1 MPELIDMTQYPD
13 RDEHEP
19 YYIALVKMNAVIT
32 EAASPTL
39 AAENTRRTQLAGL
52 VEGAAGTPAAELVSA
67 LFRHYKEEAAEY
79 IQIGGS
85 VLADAVNAET
95 DITVQGYLDTVM
107 SDDPGDTV
115 RARILD
121 RITPDIS

>member
-1 MPELIDMTQYPD
+1 MPDLIDMSQYPD

-52 VEGAAGTPAAELVSA
+52 VEGAVGTPAAELVSA

-79 IQIGGS
+79 VQIGGS

>member
-19 YYIALVKMNAVIT
+19 YYIALVKMNAIIT

-39 AAENTRRTQLAGL
+39 AAENSRRTQLAGL
-52 VEGAAGTPAAELVSA
+52 VEGAVGTPAADLVSA

-79 IQIGGS
+79 IQIGGT
-85 VLADAVNAET
+85 VLADAINAET
-95 DITVQGYLDTVM
+95 DSTITAHLNTTL

-121 RITPDIS
+121 RVTPDIS

>member
-1 MPELIDMTQYPD
+1 MPDLIDMSQYPD

-19 YYIALVKMNAVIT
+19 YYIALVRMNAAIA

-39 AAENTRRTQLAGL
+39 AAENGRRTQLAGL
-52 VEGAAGTPAAELVSA
+52 VEGAVGTPAADLVSA

-95 DITVQGYLDTVM
+95 DITVRGYLDTVM
-107 SDDPGDTV
+107 SDDAGDTV
-115 RARILD
+115 RARILE
-121 RITPDIS
+121 RINEVV

>member
-19 YYIALVKMNAVIT
+19 YYIALEKMNAVIA
-32 EAASPTL
+32 ESASPAL
-39 AAENTRRTQLAGL
+39 AAENNRRTQLASL
-52 VEGAAGTPAAELVSA
+52 VEGAKETAAADLVSA
-67 LFRHYKEEAAEY
+67 LFRHYKDEAAEY

-85 VLADAVNAET
+85 VLADAINAET
-95 DITVQGYLDTVM
+95 DSTVQGYLDTVM
-107 SDDPGDTV
+107 SAEPGDTV

>member
-1 MPELIDMTQYPD
+1 MAELIDMTQYPD

-19 YYIALVKMNAVIT
+19 YYIALEKMNAVIA
-32 EAASPTL
+32 ESASPAL
-39 AAENTRRTQLAGL
+39 AAENNRRTQLASL
-52 VEGAAGTPAAELVSA
+52 VEGAKETAAADLVSA
-67 LFRHYKEEAAEY
+67 LFRHYKDEAAEY

-85 VLADAVNAET
+85 VLADAINAET
-95 DITVQGYLDTVM
+95 DSTVQGYLDTVM
-107 SDDPGDTV
+107 SAEPGDTV

>member
-1 MPELIDMTQYPD
+1 MPDLIDMSQYPD

-39 AAENTRRTQLAGL
+39 AAENNRRTQLAGL
-52 VEGAAGTPAAELVSA
+52 VEGAVGTPAAELVSA

-79 IQIGGS
+79 VQIGGS

>member
-1 MPELIDMTQYPD
+1 M
-13 RDEHEP
+13 
-19 YYIALVKMNAVIT
+19 
-32 EAASPTL
+32 
-39 AAENTRRTQLAGL
+39 
-52 VEGAAGTPAAELVSA
+52 GTPAAELVSA

-79 IQIGGS
+79 VQIGGS

-115 RARILD
+115 RARILE
-121 RITPDIS
+121 RINEVV

>member
-32 EAASPTL
+32 EAASPAL
-39 AAENTRRTQLAGL
+39 AAENNRRTQLAGL
-52 VEGAAGTPAAELVSA
+52 VEGAAGTPAAGLVSA

-85 VLADAVNAET
+85 VLADAVNTET
-95 DITVQGYLDTVM
+95 DSTMMGHLDTAI
-107 SDDPGDTV
+107 SDEPGDTV
-115 RARILD
+115 KSRILE
-121 RITPDIS
+121 RINEEN